1 MRGALT
7 RNLLLTMGL
16 LVAQASWADIPGLQG
31 GHLKTQLFGSHYPG
45 DSLLRQAYG
54 PESVDAGAE
63 FRLRFA
69 GRRGA
74 WDVQADYQLLG
85 RWGDTVNTPA
95 ALQDTAV
102 PSTLPDDERRWW
114 QLTDTLSDGSRHA
127 VAQRLDRLSVGY
139 TGERVV
145 WRFGRQAIS
154 WGNGLIFNPVDVF
167 NPFDPAA
174 VDTEYKV
181 GDDMLSGQYLLDSG
195 SDWQLVRVERRDG
208 AGDVNSDVSSSALKF
223 HGFALEREYDLLVAE
238 HYGDTMLAIGGS
250 TNLGDAV
257 LRGDVVSTDS
267 ADGWVTSAVL
277 DWTWSWVWGGHN
289 VSAVAEY
296 YFNGFGLREGDY
308 SLTGLAPDTAL
319 GMRLARGDLFAI
331 GRHYLASSLQ
341 VELTPLL
348 HLQPALYANVGDGSG
363 LAQVVLNWDMAQ
375 DWQLLAALNVPLGP
389 SGTEYGGL
397 EVSPAGT
404 LATGPGLFLQLGAW
418 F

>member
-1 MRGALT
+1 MRAAVT
-7 RNLLLTMGL
+7 RFLLLAPCLAM
-16 LVAQASWADIPGLQG
+16 AQSGWAGIPGLQG

-45 DSLLRQAYG
+45 DSLLRQEYG
-54 PESVDAGAE
+54 SQSLDAGAE
-63 FRLRFA
+63 LRLRFA
-69 GRRGA
+69 ARREA

-85 RWGDTVNTPA
+85 RWGDTVNTPV

-102 PSTLPDDERRWW
+102 PAALPDDGQRWW
-114 QLTDTLSDGSRHA
+114 RLTDTLSDGPRHA

-139 TGERVV
+139 TGQRVV

-181 GDDMLSGQYLLDSG
+181 GDDMLTGQYLLDSG
-195 SDWQLVRVERRDG
+195 SDWQLVRVERRDR
-208 AGDVNSDVSSSALKF
+208 AGEVSGEVSSSALKF
-223 HGFALEREYDLLVAE
+223 HGFALEREYDLLLAE
-238 HYGDTMLAIGGS
+238 HYGETLLAVGGT

-257 LRGDVVSTDS
+257 LRGDVVGTDS

-277 DWTWSWVWGGHN
+277 DWTWSWVWGGRN

-296 YFNGFGLREGDY
+296 YFNGFGLREEAY
-308 SLTGLAPDTAL
+308 SAAALAPDTAL
-319 GMRLARGDLFAI
+319 GARLARGDLFTI
-331 GRHYLASSLQ
+331 GRHYLAASLQ
-341 VELTPLL
+341 VEMTPLL
-348 HLQPALYANVGDGSG
+348 HLQPALFANIGDGSG
-363 LAQVVLNWDMAQ
+363 LAQLVLNWDLAQ
-375 DWQLLAALNVPLGP
+375 NWQVLAALNVPLGP

-404 LATGPGLFLQLGAW
+404 LASGPGLFLQLGVY